1 MGEKLTTASGGNFVS
16 VGFGAPGDRASGS
29 ISAENGRQPRATN
42 RNERA
47 VRGTV
52 AKIEVADGSVNK
64 YGLFTIVSGGEPGKS
79 PVYGAGRG
87 GAAAG
92 S

>member
-1 MGEKLTTASGGNFVS
+1 MGEQLTTASGGNLVRCE
-16 VGFGAPGDRASGS
+16 V
-29 ISAENGRQPRATN
+29 N

-64 YGLFTIVSGGEPGKS
+64 YGLFTIVPRSKPGEAAFYGISPGS
-79 PVYGAGRG
+79 
-87 GAAAG
+87 AAAG
-92 S
+92 R